1 MLKTINLSLSSACGA
16 NCLFCPSARGTRIKQ
31 KTMSLALV
39 KKIADEV
46 ASPEFS
52 LKHQIEHFSLGE
64 NGDAFLNKD
73 IIEIL
78 RYLKFKFPG
87 VKKVLFTNFQNFSKD
102 KAEIILNEEL
112 INGFCCNIDGS
123 CIENYFLVKGIN
135 LGCVERNL
143 LDFLDLRKKIKN
155 KPSLVIFVL
164 TLNRYIKTIKSN
176 FGFYPSRLKD
186 LKALDI
192 PDDFVRIK
200 NQWRGLLDSEK
211 DAIDRQYIHGWA
223 ERERMSTQPI
233 NYKKYS
239 CFYLERLKEGIFIAP
254 DGTSY
259 FCCLD
264 ANNELVLGNANLESI
279 DQIYSGQTR
288 RNLIEMLEKKE
299 FAKIGGPC
307 KTVNCC
313 QALLVY
319 PKLKKTIKRLTPRN
333 LISHLNALC
342 RKNPCLYNLSTKFRD
357 LIWDSKG

>member
-1 MLKTINLSLSSACGA
+1 
-16 NCLFCPSARGTRIKQ
+16 
-31 KTMSLALV
+31 MSLALV
-39 KKIADEV
+39 KKIVDEV

-78 RYLKFKFPG
+78 RYIKFKLP
-87 VKKVLFTNFQNFSKD
+87 KIRTCLFTNFQNFTKA
-102 KAEIILNEEL
+102 KAEIILNEGL
-112 INGFCCNIDGS
+112 INDFCCNMDGS
-123 CIENYFLVKGIN
+123 CARNYFLAKGIDFE
-135 LGCVERNL
+135 CVKRNL
-143 LDFLDLRKKIKN
+143 LDFLELRKKIED
-155 KPSLVIFVL
+155 KPSLMLFVI

-176 FGFYPSRLKD
+176 FGFYPSKLKD
-186 LKALDI
+186 LKARNI

-200 NQWRGLLDSEK
+200 NQWKGLLDFEK
-211 DAIDRQYIHGWA
+211 DAIGRQYIHGWA
-223 ERERMSTQPI
+223 EREKMSSLPI
-233 NYKKYS
+233 NYQHYS

-264 ANNELVLGNANLESI
+264 ANNELILGDATLESI
-279 DQIYSGQTR
+279 DKIYSGQAR

-313 QALLVY
+313 QALLVN
-319 PKLKKTIKRLTPRN
+319 PKFKNILKRLIPRN
-333 LISHLNALC
+333 FILRLKALC
-342 RKNPCLYNLSTKFRD
+342 SKNACLKSLSVKFID
-357 LIWDSKG
+357 FIWDSKG